1 MKKIALS
8 FIALATML
16 SASNPAIQKEQVIT
30 KQAPKASLTDVDE
43 TQLEELMKKGTIVI
57 DVRTPQEWKQ
67 TGIIKGAHK
76 MMFFT
81 PNGQPDLANWFF
93 ELGHL
98 VKDKNQPILIYC
110 AHANR
115 SKALGQGLDQMGFK
129 HVYELKGGIEN
140 GWIKAGKP
148 TVKVQ

>member
-1 MKKIALS
+1 MKKLLLALV
-8 FIALATML
+8 LL
-16 SASNPAIQKEQVIT
+16 STILFAEFKTIGV
-30 KQAPKASLTDVDE
+30 
-43 TQLEELMKKGTIVI
+43 EELEKMQAKGVPVI
-57 DVRTPQEWKQ
+57 DIRTPGEWKQ

-81 PNGQPDLANWFF
+81 PRGEADLANWFY
-93 ELGHL
+93 ELGRL
-98 VKDKNQPILIYC
+98 VKDKDQPFIIYC

-115 SKALGQGLDQMGFK
+115 TKVLGQGLEQMGFK

-148 TVKVQ
+148 TVKE

>member
-1 MKKIALS
+1 MKKLLLISALLS
-8 FIALATML
+8 TALFAEFKTI
-16 SASNPAIQKEQVIT
+16 SA
-30 KQAPKASLTDVDE
+30 DE
-43 TQLEELMKKGTIVI
+43 LLALQKKGVPVI
-57 DVRTPQEWKQ
+57 DIRTPGEWKQ

-81 PNGQPDLANWFF
+81 PRGETDLANWFF

-98 VKDKNQPILIYC
+98 VKDRKESFVIYC

-115 SKALGQGLDQMGFK
+115 TQSLGQGLEKMGFE

-140 GWIKAGKP
+140 GWIKAGKK
-148 TVKVQ
+148 TVK

>member
-1 MKKIALS
+1 MKKIILSLAL
-8 FIALATML
+8 L
-16 SASNPAIQKEQVIT
+16 SASLFAEFKTVDAET
-30 KQAPKASLTDVDE
+30 FAKLQA
-43 TQLEELMKKGTIVI
+43 KGYPVI
-57 DVRTPQEWKQ
+57 DIRTPMEWKQ

-148 TVKVQ
+148 TVKAQ